1 MRRTVVSTAR
11 QTVARP
17 SPTARA
23 TAPVRIV
30 MEHRARIALSMAGPG
45 ATSAAVHSPATVR
58 ARARAMARVSPSVA
72 MAKAMLHEP
81 VKAGAVLTRPAM
93 VSSAAVKMRRE
104 TVKLAAAATRQH
116 VMVNPVTAP
125 TRRVTVM
132 PAAVARHH
140 VMVMLAAL
148 TRLPATVRQARMR
161 RSPGATGRA
170 VAVFLRK
177 RRAAIAP
184 RPVPLT
190 SVARIAGATA
200 AKVEAETRAERQS
213 KVPHEYVHVVA

>member
-1 MRRTVVSTAR
+1 
-11 QTVARP
+11 
-17 SPTARA
+17 
-23 TAPVRIV
+23 
-30 MEHRARIALSMAGPG
+30 
-45 ATSAAVHSPATVR
+45 
-58 ARARAMARVSPSVA
+58 
-72 MAKAMLHEP
+72 
-81 VKAGAVLTRPAM
+81 
-93 VSSAAVKMRRE
+93 
-104 TVKLAAAATRQH
+104 
-116 VMVNPVTAP
+116 
-125 TRRVTVM
+125 
-132 PAAVARHH
+132 
-140 VMVMLAAL
+140 MVMLAAL

-213 KVPHEYVHVVA
+213 KVPHEYVDVVA